1 MVMAVVGML
10 SYKEIREEP
19 FRIMYLSLLIGN
31 K

>member
-1 MVMAVVGML
+1 MAVAGML
-10 SYKEIREEP
+10 SYKEIRAEL